1 MSLARLRELRSGLDI
16 LKSAVVVRKFVTLGP
31 FISRNFELGCVTF
44 SVLVDLKRDTHADLA
59 PATDALVIDTQK

>member
-31 FISRNFELGCVTF
+31 LISRNFDLG
-44 SVLVDLKRDTHADLA
+44 VLHSASWW
-59 PATDALVIDTQK
+59 ISSGIQTQI